1 MEKRIITV
9 KDLLDEITPLMQ
21 AQTDARMG
29 IAARLDDALI
39 AKGWTDAEFAKK
51 MGQKNKKIV
60 AKWLSGTHN
69 FSLNLLVK
77 LEQILEVKLLITDS
91 KNKAEIIER
100 EFPTPIKK
108 SKAS

>member
-1 MEKRIITV
+1 MKE
-9 KDLLDEITPLMQ
+9 EILTPAEILRRTPPIRK
-21 AQTDARMG
+21 AQIRTKMS

-51 MGQKNKKIV
+51 MGQKNKKII

-69 FSLNLLVK
+69 FTLDLLVK
-77 LEQILEVKLLITDS
+77 LEQVLDVQLLITEAN
-91 KNKAEIIER
+91 NKPDTRER
-100 EFPTPIKK
+100 ELPPQVKK